1 MWMSDPVDRMT
12 LDELKNLRET
22 WTDELHEKQGAY
34 NLLMNLI
41 PHLVFTDVAT
51 MDDWNAAEQ
60 QFREQAGK
68 VNREILELQT
78 LIRGVDSR
86 IRQLEPAS

>member
-12 LDELKNLRET
+12 LDELKKLRAD
-22 WTDELHEKQGAY
+22 WTDELDEKMGAY

-51 MDDWNAAEQ
+51 TNEWNAAEQ

-68 VNREILELQT
+68 VNREILELET
-78 LIRGVDSR
+78 LIRGVESR
-86 IRQLEPAS
+86 IRQLESVS